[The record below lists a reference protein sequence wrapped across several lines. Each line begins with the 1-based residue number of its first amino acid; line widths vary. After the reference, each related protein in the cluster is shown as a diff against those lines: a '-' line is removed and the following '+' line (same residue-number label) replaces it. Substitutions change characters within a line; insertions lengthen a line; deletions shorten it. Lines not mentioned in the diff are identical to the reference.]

1 MRVEDQ
7 CCHRV
12 CVSVGYTQLGEV
24 WEPQAS
30 LTERK
35 ESMELEDIERRK
47 SALATIL
54 RQMDVPENNMDFH
67 GERGRRNLQWVLRNL
82 GVRNREHPMFQTAM
96 TITKE
101 ILKNI

>member
-1 MRVEDQ
+1 
-7 CCHRV
+7 
-12 CVSVGYTQLGEV
+12 
-24 WEPQAS
+24 
-30 LTERK
+30 
-35 ESMELEDIERRK
+35 MELEDIERRK

-54 RQMDVPENNMDFH
+54 EQMDVPENNRDFH

-82 GVRNREHPMFQTAM
+82 GVRNREHPMFPTAM